1 MSPAVDVAV
10 PCYKYGKMLPT
21 AVRSILDQEGVDV
34 RVLVIDDSSGDGS
47 ADVAHRLAAEDDR
60 VTVRVHE
67 QNRGHIAT
75 FTEGAVEWPEAAYG
89 LLISADD
96 ALTPGA
102 LARATALM
110 EAHPSVGLV
119 YGNVKTFHDDEPL
132 PPADIAAD
140 PNWAVHEGHTWLRRR
155 LVHADNVV
163 STPTAVFRTAVQ
175 RAVGG
180 YNPETYHTSD
190 FEMWMRF
197 ALVADIGFVGGVDQG
212 YIRVHG
218 SNMSAPFERED
229 AGVRA
234 LPQRLAA
241 LLSAVDHGR
250 DTLPDAAD
258 LERRMRRTLA
268 KEALVLAGRSYDK
281 GRVDER
287 INAQLVAFATEV
299 VDDVTTLPQWRS
311 LRVRQ
316 ALGPRFAPA
325 LSPLVVTAAG
335 RRVRQAW
342 RDRRLRLEGV

>member
-1 MSPAVDVAV
+1 MKPAVDVAV

-34 RVLVIDDSSGDGS
+34 RVLVIDDASGDGS

-75 FTEGAVEWPEAAYG
+75 FTEGAVEWPEAEFG

-96 ALTPGA
+96 ALAPGA

-110 EAHPSVGLV
+110 QAHPSVGLAFGGV
-119 YGNVKTFHDDEPL
+119 TIFHDDEPL
-132 PPADIAAD
+132 PPFQPAETT
-140 PNWAVHEGHTWLRRR
+140 WTVHDGHAWLRRR

-163 STPTAVFRTAVQ
+163 ATPTAVFRTAVQ
-175 RAVGG
+175 REVGA
-180 YNPETYHTSD
+180 YNPATYHTSD
-190 FEMWMRF
+190 FEMWLRF
-197 ALVADIGFVGGVDQG
+197 ALVSDIGFVAGVDQG

-241 LLSAVDHGR
+241 LLSALDHAR
-250 DTLPDAAD
+250 DALPDAAD

-287 INAQLVAFATEV
+287 VNQQLVAFATETV
-299 VDDVTTLPQWRS
+299 EDVTSLTEWRS

-316 ALGPRFAPA
+316 AIGPRIAPA

-335 RRVRQAW
+335 RRMRQIW
-342 RDRRLRLEGV
+342 RDRRLRHEGV

>member
-1 MSPAVDVAV
+1 MTPAVDVAV
-10 PCYKYGKMLPT
+10 PCYKYGAMLPV
-21 AVRSILDQEGVDV
+21 AVRSILAQEGVDV
-34 RVLVIDDSSGDGS
+34 RVLVIDDASGDGS

-75 FTEGAVEWPEAAYG
+75 FTEGAVEWPEAEYG

-96 ALTPGA
+96 ALSPGA
-102 LARATALM
+102 LARAAALM

-119 YGNVKTFHDDEPL
+119 YGGIRNFHDDEPL
-132 PPADIAAD
+132 PPFVPAA
-140 PNWAVHEGHTWLRRR
+140 PNWAVHDGHTWLRRR

-163 STPTAVFRTAVQ
+163 ATPTAVFRTAMQ
-175 RAVGG
+175 REVGG
-180 YNPETYHTSD
+180 YNPDTYHTSD
-190 FEMWMRF
+190 FEMWLRF
-197 ALVADIGFVGGVDQG
+197 ALVSDIGFVGGVDQG
-212 YIRVHG
+212 YLRIHG
-218 SNMSAPFERED
+218 ANMSAPFERED

-241 LLSAVDHGR
+241 LLSVLERAGDR
-250 DTLPDAAD
+250 LPDAAD

-287 INAQLVAFATEV
+287 INAQLVAFATETV
-299 VDDVTTLPQWRS
+299 EDVTTLTEWRS

-316 ALGPRFAPA
+316 AVGPRLAPA
-325 LSPLVVTAAG
+325 LSPLIVTAAG
-335 RRVRQAW
+335 RRVRQIW
-342 RDRRLRLEGV
+342 RDRRLRHEGV